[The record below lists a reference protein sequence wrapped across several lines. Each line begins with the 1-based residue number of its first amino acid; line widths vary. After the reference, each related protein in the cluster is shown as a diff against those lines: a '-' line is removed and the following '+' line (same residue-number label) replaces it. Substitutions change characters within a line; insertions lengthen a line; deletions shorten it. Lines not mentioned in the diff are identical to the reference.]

1 MITRTNNRR
10 DQDRTSEPDCRPQ
23 AHIFIYENLAYV
35 SDRRFVKD
43 RISIGRNPRADI
55 VLNHPAVADIHAF
68 VYFEGRQAFLTNK
81 FPNDGLRLNGRAI
94 ELEALVHEDVIDIGP
109 FSLKVKMHSVP
120 QRTEP
125 SPDATFALRLV
136 NSYESA
142 EAANLA
148 VKRLAGMLRADP
160 EKIRPLVE
168 KDNFV
173 IKRNLSRPVVDRWQN
188 ALLKAGIAYEVK
200 VENSQG
206 AGLTERYR
214 PLVEPGRPDAT
225 AGSGGH
231 FPAGAPNEIPAGLPA
246 CQAVGMPADDEDE
259 DDLWEARFSLQ
270 QKLASGD
277 PLRGDL
283 QAPVRLQVIKS
294 IGGGVMDVAYLA
306 GNKKFHIDTEV
317 GRFCLARHR
326 PRKGASVYI
335 TSQMCGHVEDAHG
348 RVTADLNEYKTE
360 VFHIR
365 RSSLLYRVPVPPK
378 GAVVVEDGLCRYR
391 VLMTRPQ
398 PSPKVTVSPAPP
410 SFTWKHW
417 AYSAGT
423 HLFFLFCLAVY
434 LYFQAVAPEQR
445 EPRFVKIDPSMLQ
458 RLQALQTPKPPKVEP
473 PPPKPEPV
481 KMAEKL
487 EPPKKKPPVRRSKPV
502 LNASRPQ
509 QTAKRVAQTGTSRHP
524 RAGGGFGQGNVKN
537 RNINQTGLL
546 SVLSS
551 TSVGGPS
558 EAIAAV
564 TNLDAVP
571 VPGATGKNFTVG
583 GVKGSL
589 GNGKIAVA
597 TGTMI
602 QTKGSR
608 KVLRSAG
615 ARGKGEVA
623 ALERGS
629 TGTRQVQA
637 MVTARM
643 SRTVKIEGGMSR
655 EMVKRVI
662 DQHLQEITYCYEN
675 ALMANPNLLGRMV
688 FEWKILMDGRVGE
701 IRIVASS
708 VNSHE
713 IHDCIKSAIR
723 SWQFPKPVGSEVVV
737 SYPFVFDLVS
747 F

>member
-1 MITRTNNRR
+1 MITRTNNRH
-10 DQDRTSEPDCRPQ
+10 DQDRSSVPDSRPQ

-35 SDRRFVKD
+35 SDRRFAKD

-55 VLNHPAVADIHAF
+55 VLDHPAVADIHAF

-81 FPNDGLRLNGRAI
+81 FPNDGLRLNGRSI

-120 QRTEP
+120 QRAEP
-125 SPDATFALRLV
+125 SPDTTFALRLV

-214 PLVEPGRPDAT
+214 PLAESGRPEAP
-225 AGSGGH
+225 AGSAGH
-231 FPAGAPNEIPAGLPA
+231 FPDGLPNGIPAGLPA
-246 CQAVGMPADDEDE
+246 CQAVGVPADDEDE
-259 DDLWEARFSLQ
+259 DDLWEARFLLQ

-306 GNKKFHIDTEV
+306 GNKKFHIDTEM

-335 TSQMCGHVEDAHG
+335 TSQMSGHVEDAHG

-360 VFHIR
+360 VFHLR
-365 RSSLLYRVPVPPK
+365 KSSLLYRVPVPSK
-378 GAVVVEDGLCRYR
+378 GAVVVEEGLCRYR
-391 VLMTRPQ
+391 VQMTRPQ
-398 PSPKVTVSPAPP
+398 PSPKVTMSPTPP

-423 HLFFLFCLAVY
+423 HLFFLLCLAVY

-445 EPRFVKIDPSMLQ
+445 SPRFVKIDPSMLQ
-458 RLQALQTPKPPKVEP
+458 RLQALQAPKPPKVEP

-502 LNASRPQ
+502 LNASRPPR
-509 QTAKRVAQTGTSRHP
+509 TAKRVAQTGSSRHP

-551 TSVGGPS
+551 TTVGGPS